1 MRSDNRKAPF
11 AMINRFRRLFPL
23 FALLFG
29 GLGVVVCAAAI
40 VVVWSIGSRLSQ
52 TNERVF
58 DRIDV
63 SLAAVRDRI
72 LGAQQR
78 VQESKI
84 TTEDIGNGVRNWTQ
98 KKTSERL
105 ASRLEVEKKAGQL
118 ATGLRQA
125 DLWLETSEA
134 SILGI
139 QQVFEMAGS
148 LGAPVDDG
156 IADTLLEKLGM
167 LRGRLKESTKTVDTF
182 RENIAKMA
190 AGETPDERISQVA
203 QLALRIVATL
213 GEIDTRLG
221 NLAERLADTQT
232 KGQHVESKTHL
243 YIVAAEIFA
252 VLLIAWMTAG
262 QVCMCRYGWTNQQQ
276 SRS

>member
-1 MRSDNRKAPF
+1 MKRLN
-11 AMINRFRRLFPL
+11 RLFL
-23 FALLFG
+23 FFTLLLG
-29 GLGVVVCAAAI
+29 VLGVVVCAAAI
-40 VVVWSIGSRLSQ
+40 VVVWSTGSRLSQ

-78 VQESKI
+78 VQGSKI

-156 IADTLLEKLGM
+156 VADTLLEKLGM
-167 LRGRLKESTKTVDTF
+167 LRGRLKESTETADAI

-190 AGETPDERISQVA
+190 AGETPDERMSQVA
-203 QLALRIVATL
+203 PLALRIVATL

-232 KGQHVESKTHL
+232 KGQHVESKTHF

-252 VLLIAWMTAG
+252 VLLIAWMAAG